1 MRTREHYEK
10 LFEAYPDVVT
20 LPEFAKMLGGIGDST
35 ARKLMRGNHVQHF
48 CIRHTYLIP
57 KTSVIEYVLSEH
69 YAKYKSALES
79 SSLIFAHLRCSSP
92 STYNE
97 ITKEEGPMKKRK
109 FKIYLTPAENS
120 IVIQSLN
127 HLRNTMLR
135 ENRDTDC
142 LDELLLK
149 AMCAPVKKM

>member
-69 YAKYKSALES
+69 YANQGGTADVSAPYGDGAFLFLS
-79 SSLIFAHLRCSSP
+79 
-92 STYNE
+92 
-97 ITKEEGPMKKRK
+97 EG
-109 FKIYLTPAENS
+109 E
-120 IVIQSLN
+120 
-127 HLRNTMLR
+127 
-135 ENRDTDC
+135 
-142 LDELLLK
+142 
-149 AMCAPVKKM
+149 